1 MLLEEV
7 FEVSKIAKG
16 WSKLIKVLL
25 ELWIRNIDVVKG
37 VSDRN

>member
-7 FEVSKIAKG
+7 FEVFKIAKG